1 MNIHKV
7 EGNFLPSEDRKCSVS
22 KRGMVSTAF
31 PEATNAGVQMLELG
45 GNAIDAACAAAFAL
59 SVCEPQASGIGGQSM
74 ALMHLSGKT
83 IAIDGSSRVPSLTHI
98 DSIEKS
104 ERFTGYRATT
114 VPSTPAVLAHMHFR
128 YGKLGW
134 KTILGPAIHIARAG
148 YSITQLQHTLQ
159 ARELDAFHSIESKSG
174 SDYFLKNARP
184 YNEGDLFQQE
194 DLANLL
200 ECIAS
205 EGVHSFYLGEIAQK
219 IDEDMR
225 DHSGFLRAEDL
236 ALIPWPVERKPLKRK
251 YRNTRVF
258 TCPPPTSGR
267 TLLLVLLMLNNLPS
281 KFLKQATPE
290 SFHFMAETFRKALIN
305 RKERPFDPN
314 TYPQTLD
321 EKKILSREYAK
332 ALSSSIRDQI
342 DPTLPMVDPYPAESD
357 TTHLSVMDKDGNAVG
372 ITQSIERVYGSRSA
386 ARGLGFLYN
395 NYMSALETKDPS
407 HPYYL
412 RPNAIPWSSVSPVL
426 VFHNNKPWLIAG
438 SPGSER
444 IFSTISQFLSHII
457 DADLPIDQAML
468 HPRLH
473 CSIGGTL
480 SLEADRFDPLV
491 VSYLE
496 NVGYQIACKEPYSF
510 YLGAIHAVL
519 RCQTTGIFQGVAEK
533 RRDGTAAGPQ

>member
-1 MNIHKV
+1 MNINTV
-7 EGNFLPSEDRKCSVS
+7 EKNFQVDEDKKCAVS
-22 KRGMVSTAF
+22 KCGMVSTAF
-31 PEATNAGVQMLELG
+31 PEATNAGVEMLEFG
-45 GNAIDAACAAAFAL
+45 GNAVDAACAAAFAL
-59 SVCEPQASGIGGQSM
+59 CVCEPQASGIGGQSM
-74 ALMHLSGKT
+74 ALMHINGKT
-83 IAIDGSSRVPSLTHI
+83 IAIDGSSRVPSLTHM
-98 DSIEKS
+98 DSIEKL

-114 VPSTPAVLAHMHFR
+114 VPSTPAVLGHLHFR

-134 KTILGPAIHIARAG
+134 NTILEPAIRIARIG
-148 YSITQLQHTLQ
+148 YSITPLQHTLQ
-159 ARELDAFHSIESKSG
+159 KREMEAFHSVESKSG
-174 SDYFLKNARP
+174 ADYFLKNGQP
-184 YNEGDLFQQE
+184 YDVGDLFQQD

-200 ECIAS
+200 DCIAN
-205 EGVHSFYLGEIAQK
+205 EGVHPFYLGEIAKK

-225 DHSGFLRAEDL
+225 DHDGFLRADDL
-236 ALIPWPVERKPLKRK
+236 AFIPWPVERKPLKRK
-251 YRNTRVF
+251 YRNTRIL

-290 SFHFMAETFRKALIN
+290 SFHFLAETFRKALIN

-321 EKKILSREYAK
+321 EKKILSREYTK

-412 RPNAIPWSSVSPVL
+412 RPNAIPWSSVSPAL
-426 VFHNNKPWLIAG
+426 VFHKDKPWLIVG

-444 IFSTISQFLSHII
+444 IFSAISQFLSHII

-468 HPRLH
+468 RPRLH

-480 SLEADRFDPLV
+480 SLEADRFDPEV

-496 NVGYQIACKEPYSF
+496 KAGYKIARKEPYSF

-519 RCQTTGIFQGVAEK
+519 RCQTTGDFQGVAEK